1 MREKLTDGV
10 TLRKVWNHYLFDRQL
25 RLLFMD
31 AIERIEVSLR
41 VKISYLHTKNHE
53 PFDYAEKTYFPHWKG
68 YIRKLEDSKIKL
80 KDDVIQGK
88 QPYEPTG
95 IEGVDSFFITYGA
108 EHDCLPLWLAVGMI
122 DYGTLIYFFNH
133 SDNSIK
139 SEIAAE
145 WNVDV
150 ASLKSW
156 LFALC
161 AMRNACA
168 HHGRVWNRLFLNA
181 PRIPSPSHNKL
192 WRYEYSEKA
201 KKWVRPVGG
210 WDAGVEPC
218 LRAETTAA
226 FLFVCR
232 HLMRYVAPSSRWKER
247 VELCLHDA
255 QEKGIVLAKMGL
267 PLHWETHPLWQ

>member
-1 MREKLTDGV
+1 MRYQEVHLSYKDQVQRLLNCGLEADRSELELRLKDVGYYRLSAYLTPFREYDEQGNMREKLTDGV

-68 YIRKLEDSKIKL
+68 YIKKLEDSKIKL

-122 DYGTLIYFFNH
+122 DYGTLIYFF
-133 SDNSIK
+133 
-139 SEIAAE
+139 
-145 WNVDV
+145 
-150 ASLKSW
+150 
-156 LFALC
+156 
-161 AMRNACA
+161 
-168 HHGRVWNRLFLNA
+168 RLN
-181 PRIPSPSHNKL
+181 
-192 WRYEYSEKA
+192 
-201 KKWVRPVGG
+201 
-210 WDAGVEPC
+210 
-218 LRAETTAA
+218 
-226 FLFVCR
+226 
-232 HLMRYVAPSSRWKER
+232 
-247 VELCLHDA
+247 
-255 QEKGIVLAKMGL
+255 
-267 PLHWETHPLWQ
+267 